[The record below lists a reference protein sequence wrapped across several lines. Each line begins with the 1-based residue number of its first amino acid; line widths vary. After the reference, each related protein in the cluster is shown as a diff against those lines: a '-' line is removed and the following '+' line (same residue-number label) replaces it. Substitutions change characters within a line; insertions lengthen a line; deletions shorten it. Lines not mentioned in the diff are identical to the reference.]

1 MGAPGPEGSRAAW
14 PLTFRARAG
23 CTTGARMR
31 GGNPLR
37 VGILPGEGGT
47 RQRGA
52 AHGDEAREPTLYI
65 TGRAAA

>member
-14 PLTFRARAG
+14 RSTSRPRGLHDVRVHAR
-23 CTTGARMR
+23 R
-31 GGNPLR
+31 NPLR

-52 AHGDEAREPTLYI
+52 AHGDEAREPTFYI
-65 TGRAAA
+65 TGRAPA